1 MISSIEYMATGI
13 SLTAMK
19 RDKRFTNRTIKK
31 KLFFFFFENSRDRIM
46 SMLLKRNFSSF
57 TEIQTIVHG
66 LDNTL

>member
-31 KLFFFFFENSRDRIM
+31 KLFFFS
-46 SMLLKRNFSSF
+46 LKIH
-57 TEIQTIVHG
+57 EIELCQCY
-66 LDNTL
+66 